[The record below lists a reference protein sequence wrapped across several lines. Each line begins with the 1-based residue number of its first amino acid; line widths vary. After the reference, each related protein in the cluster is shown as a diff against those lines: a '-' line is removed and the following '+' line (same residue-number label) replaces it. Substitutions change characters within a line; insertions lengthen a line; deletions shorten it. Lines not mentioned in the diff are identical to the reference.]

1 MCFNSRVLRHKTA
14 LESLWRLLRG
24 DCAISASMMLSEEE
38 DPMII
43 VYPLQLAGLT
53 VLLSMA
59 G

>member
-1 MCFNSRVLRHKTA
+1 
-14 LESLWRLLRG
+14 
-24 DCAISASMMLSEEE
+24 MMLSEEE

>member
-1 MCFNSRVLRHKTA
+1 MCFNSRILRHKTA
-14 LESLWRLLRG
+14 LETPWRLLRG
-24 DCAISASMMLSEEE
+24 DCAIFASTMLSEKE

-43 VYPLQLAGLT
+43 AYPLQFAGLT